1 MTTIQINKKIYYLI
15 IEQFENGVKSEF
27 EVIGSSKEIMVF
39 VKQFKDKELRF
50 KINELLNSEE
60 IKIEHENKSTNQTY
74 KIRKIE
80 YRKVESIDPD
90 RTNLKGEYIEEKRR
104 NQRVDM
110 VSQIKCKEEISNLA
124 DQLIK
129 HLYRSKDLK
138 KEIKELEIKRI
149 QSNSLYGA
157 YTYCEVDLDYI
168 DSNDFIVYHRNINY
182 IGGIKILLQNSKIES
197 IKIIYSGIGSF
208 KMREFELRLMGKALS
223 DIDNEIINPKEKLE
237 EFKQFCN
244 EVKTRYK
251 E

>member
-15 IEQFENGVKSEF
+15 IERFENGVKSEF

-50 KINELLNSEE
+50 KVNELLNSEK
-60 IKIEHENKSTNQTY
+60 IKTEHENKSKNQTY

-80 YRKVESIDPD
+80 YRRVENIDPD
-90 RTNLKGEYIEEKRR
+90 RTNLKGEYIEEKR
-104 NQRVDM
+104 NSVIQNTIL
-110 VSQIKCKEEISNLA
+110 QIETKKEISSIA

-129 HLYRSKDLK
+129 HLYKSKDLK

-149 QSNSLYGA
+149 QSDSLYRA

-168 DSNDFIVYHRNINY
+168 DSNDFIIYHKNINY
-182 IGGIKILLQNSKIES
+182 IGGIKILLQNSKIKS
-197 IKIIYSGIGSF
+197 IKIIYGGIGSF
-208 KMREFELRLMGKALS
+208 KISEFELLITGKAVN
-223 DIDNEIINPKEKLE
+223 DMDTKIINPKEKLE